1 MPPWGVRKHPESED
15 QAPSEEQG
23 RVRAFPKL
31 TGPQNDQHFLYQSGF
46 FFSYIAKVLP
56 CGQSPESHERG
67 PSFILMLRAVVLP
80 LAMCGL
86 SSAASAPGPC
96 QHLYLSLGVSLCL
109 SSSPFHWM
117 HIGRVS
123 LGLCPPGGRGA
134 SRTSSRSAS
143 ERTGSQESLRR
154 EKEEGTTGGQ
164 MPSTSSP
171 STRNTQ
177 LALGPCPS
185 RQWFPFIP
193 SPAVLCR
200 TQAYQTSS
208 LP

>member
-123 LGLCPPGGRGA
+123 LGLCLSSQGKGCQQDQLQVCQREDRQPGV
-134 SRTSSRSAS
+134 S
-143 ERTGSQESLRR
+143 EKR
-154 EKEEGTTGGQ
+154 EGGGHYWW
-164 MPSTSSP
+164 SD
-171 STRNTQ
+171 
-177 LALGPCPS
+177 ALDLQP
-185 RQWFPFIP
+185 QH
-193 SPAVLCR
+193 
-200 TQAYQTSS
+200 
-208 LP
+208 